1 MQPDTTFVYSSVHS
15 ATCFGLIGHHSDDQ
29 EYNSMYTFLV
39 NNQLDALILINY
51 LFISFLLTTCF
62 ELLELIIRRD

>member
-1 MQPDTTFVYSSVHS
+1 MWDATQMRYDKKGENKNKLKNIYFTFGCPCILYR
-15 ATCFGLIGHHSDDQ
+15 
-29 EYNSMYTFLV
+29 FLV

-51 LFISFLLTTCF
+51 LFIYLLLSTCF